1 MRYEMRRKDRQIS
14 NEEAYS
20 IIDKASFG
28 TMATVDSDGIPYAV
42 PLDFVRGGDFL
53 YFHSALTGHKTD
65 NLKARPDVCI
75 SFVGDVTYPENNFTT
90 VFESAIVFGKAE
102 EITAGEEKIHA
113 LKLICER
120 FTPKNMGAFDDAINK
135 SLKVTAV
142 WKITIET
149 ISGKQRKHP

>member
-1 MRYEMRRKDRQIS
+1 MQYEMRRKDRQIS

-42 PLDFVRGGDFL
+42 PLDFARSGDFL
-53 YFHSALTGHKTD
+53 YFHGAFVGHKTD

-75 SFVGDVTYPENNFTT
+75 NFVGNVSYPENNFTT
-90 VFESAIVFGKAE
+90 VFESAIIFGKAE
-102 EITAGEEKIHA
+102 EVTADEEKINA
-113 LKLICER
+113 LKHICER

-135 SLKVTAV
+135 SLKTTAV
-142 WKITIET
+142 WKITIES
-149 ISGKQRKHP
+149 ISGKQRKL